1 VKILPGIA
9 RGEITFAMG
18 LTEPDVGSDL
28 THLATRARK
37 DGDSYVVNGQKVF
50 TTGADTADYIF
61 LFVRTDAT
69 ESASRGLSVL
79 LVPRTTPGVTV
90 RPLRK
95 LSGQGTHT
103 CEVFLEDVRVPLTA
117 LVGEENHGAKVIF
130 SLLDVERIY
139 VGAQA
144 CGIAQG
150 AFDVAVRYANE
161 RKQFGKPIIEHQAVG
176 HMIADMAY
184 EIEMIR
190 LLTWRAA
197 WKIQSGIPCSVD
209 ASMVKIAGSEAC
221 TRVVSMAM
229 QVLGGY
235 SYTTDFPLERYW
247 RETKLNEIAGG
258 TNQIQRNI
266 IAKSFSRD
274 RSSTDTSAR

>member
-1 VKILPGIA
+1 
-9 RGEITFAMG
+9 
-18 LTEPDVGSDL
+18 
-28 THLATRARK
+28 
-37 DGDSYVVNGQKVF
+37 
-50 TTGADTADYIF
+50 
-61 LFVRTDAT
+61 
-69 ESASRGLSVL
+69 
-79 LVPRTTPGVTV
+79 
-90 RPLRK
+90 
-95 LSGQGTHT
+95 
-103 CEVFLEDVRVPLTA
+103 LTA

-197 WKIQSGIPCSVD
+197 WKMQSGVPCSVD

-274 RSSTDTSAR
+274 RSWTDTSAR